1 MIIISIIT
9 LVTCKE
15 LIIMK
20 GVRRQRYTGGMTM
33 RTMMMGRVILS
44 GSVV

>member
-1 MIIISIIT
+1 MIIINIIT
-9 LVTCKE
+9 LVTWNE

-20 GVRRQRYTGGMTM
+20 GVRRQKYTGCMTM